1 MPFSKETF
9 APKNYQNLLSFG
21 QTRKTKNFA
30 KTKTKEEIALIL
42 EKEILPILKK
52 WNDFKNN
59 YDYRESIFFSGLFLV
74 LNFFVSVFYLTV
86 FFGILMI
93 SIFFLARKDDLI
105 FYENNFTLNFTQEQ
119 PQILFSINNSHEIIF
134 VFLLIFA
141 LILILLFPR
150 LSSTRAIFR
159 YFKVHKDLFF
169 YNFGDNFKAEIVNKC
184 LFDYP
189 NLAFYPSGKFIS
201 QQNVKDSGLFG
212 NFHHFSSQDQISEI
226 PATKLNFKMAEIDL
240 ETNSKVFTSLFFV
253 ANFPIQDQTY
263 ILPKGFRFEIRL
275 QKVILESP
283 IFMKFFEVY
292 SSSQIISRL
301 ILQTDIMDRLNN
313 FATNH
318 SQKIHLS
325 FQKNQ
330 IFAFIKFPKNLFEA

>member
-141 LILILLFPR
+141 LILSL
-150 LSSTRAIFR
+150 
-159 YFKVHKDLFF
+159 
-169 YNFGDNFKAEIVNKC
+169 NK
-184 LFDYP
+184 
-189 NLAFYPSGKFIS
+189 
-201 QQNVKDSGLFG
+201 
-212 NFHHFSSQDQISEI
+212 
-226 PATKLNFKMAEIDL
+226 
-240 ETNSKVFTSLFFV
+240 
-253 ANFPIQDQTY
+253 
-263 ILPKGFRFEIRL
+263 
-275 QKVILESP
+275 
-283 IFMKFFEVY
+283 
-292 SSSQIISRL
+292 
-301 ILQTDIMDRLNN
+301 
-313 FATNH
+313 
-318 SQKIHLS
+318 
-325 FQKNQ
+325 
-330 IFAFIKFPKNLFEA
+330 